1 MITCALNVF
10 VSAISVVPNA
20 LLTHRLDMRD
30 IAVGTFVGG
39 LFGAFVAVAMSYMG
53 FGVWALAMPAS
64 RWLDRDDRPPVHA
77 RALASA

>member
-39 LFGAFVAVAMSYMG
+39 LFGAFVAVAMSLPWVSA
-53 FGVWALAMPAS
+53 FGPWPCSLSLARS
-64 RWLDRDDRPPVHA
+64 
-77 RALASA
+77 